1 MFKVN
6 INELSQFII
15 GVCVIFVVFT
25 MYMLA
30 ARTWEQAEEITKLE
44 KANAE
49 LYNFIATEA
58 LVGEDSEKLKNL
70 KSHLIAKYKIEK

>member
-1 MFKVN
+1 
-6 INELSQFII
+6 
-15 GVCVIFVVFT
+15 

-49 LYNFIATEA
+49 LYNFIVTEA
-58 LVGEDSEKLKNL
+58 LVEEDCEKLKKL

>member
-30 ARTWEQAEEITKLE
+30 ARTWEQAAEITRLE

>member
-1 MFKVN
+1 MVKVN

-44 KANAE
+44 KANTE

>member
-15 GVCVIFVVFT
+15 GVCVIFIVFT